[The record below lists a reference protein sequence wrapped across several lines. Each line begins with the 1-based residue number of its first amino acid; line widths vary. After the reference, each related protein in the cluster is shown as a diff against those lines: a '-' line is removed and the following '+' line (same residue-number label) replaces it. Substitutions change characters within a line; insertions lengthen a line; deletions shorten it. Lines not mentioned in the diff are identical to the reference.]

1 GYVNAGDRGDPAGPP
16 NLTRKVAARVDA
28 HLGPPG
34 AAALAGRRAAARE
47 RVGALTAREREVLAH
62 LGGGLSNGRIA
73 RRLHLAE
80 GTVKAHV
87 SSILARLGVDNRAA
101 AAVVAH
107 EAGIVPPVQAPP
119 R

>member
-1 GYVNAGDRGDPAGPP
+1 
-16 NLTRKVAARVDA
+16 
-28 HLGPPG
+28 
-34 AAALAGRRAAARE
+34 
-47 RVGALTAREREVLAH
+47 
-62 LGGGLSNGRIA
+62 LSNGRIA

-87 SSILARLGVDNRAA
+87 SSILARLDVDNRAA

-107 EAGIVPPVQAPP
+107 EAGAVPVPSGDREPEEE